1 MEAMSYSGAARQNS
15 GDDLETSGAPEDSV
29 LQRLARNLAHAQI
42 RYCVLHGWTRLPE
55 WRDGDI
61 DVAIAPEQLELLDSA
76 LEDAGDCRIVQLL
89 QHETTGFF
97 FVAWSRT
104 ERRFLLF
111 DAATDYRRDGRIFF
125 TADQMLDDAREW
137 NGFKVSAP
145 AVEFGYLLVKKISKL
160 SLAVHQRARLLA
172 LRAALGPQA
181 VGIAATLL
189 GDARGTKLDEWLVP
203 ENQTDTGLGT
213 LRGELRREVLR
224 RDSTNALR
232 YWLPELTRRWRRWR
246 NPSGLLVAIMGPDG
260 AGKSTLINGL
270 DRTLQGAFRHTS
282 SFHLR
287 PAVLRRRSEG
297 PPVTDPH
304 AEPLRSPAAS
314 IAKLAF
320 YWTEYLLGYA
330 LRLRPALS
338 RSTLIFADRY
348 FDDLLVDARRYRYGG
363 PAWLPRL
370 MRNFVPQPDLWLF
383 VEVPETQLLQRKQE
397 VSLEESR
404 RQRTEYRE
412 LAGELRNAVVL
423 DGSAEPAGV
432 VAQASEVC
440 LDFLSSRYKSR
451 RSSWFTG
458 ARNEDLGWLSGVLLD
473 PDRSRFEIRAN
484 KTASGWRDSGDNF
497 QWLRLGDGR
506 GFLFPRERAL
516 IASAGDLYNAHKLK
530 GRLGKFLIRSPLL
543 HEPAAR
549 FLTRSVTIQHR
560 DGGATEASDRS
571 RSVFDLIRIAL
582 KRADLRF
589 AVSLGTPGPQRK
601 PVIQVMTPEGATLAY
616 AKVGANSLSNKLVEN
631 EADTL
636 SRMSKYHLRS
646 FERPRLLLSTHWNS
660 HSVNLQSAPQ
670 TGTQSVP
677 NSFSR
682 DYAAVIA
689 ETSKINLAYEPLGES
704 TFWRRLE
711 RKADAIRHPY
721 FRALLD
727 QAMAQLRADSGA
739 ERFAFHF
746 SHGDFAPWNIRMLDG
761 RTYVFDWE
769 FASDHNPAGWD
780 IFHFFTQ
787 TCSLLRHYSPAR
799 IWREF
804 SIDGQAAPWLN
815 SHFNQIEVSPQLIK
829 PTFMLYLADHLANQT
844 DRRDADADQLR
855 RLATLLSLGLGE
867 LREAR

>member
-1 MEAMSYSGAARQNS
+1 MEAVSYSGGAARQDA
-15 GDDLETSGAPEDSV
+15 GGYLETGAESSHSV
-29 LQRLARNLAHAQI
+29 LQGLAHSLAHAQI
-42 RYCVLHGWTRLPE
+42 HYCVLHGWTRLPE

-61 DVAIAPEQLELLDSA
+61 DVAIAPDQLYLLDGA
-76 LEDAGDCRIVQLL
+76 LEDVADCRIVQLL

-125 TADQMLDDAREW
+125 TADQMLEGVGEW

-145 AVEFGYLLVKKISKL
+145 AVEFGYLLVKKISKR
-160 SLAVHQRARLLA
+160 SLATHQRSRLLE
-172 LRAALGPQA
+172 LRSTLGPQA
-181 VGIAATLL
+181 VEIAASLL
-189 GDARGTKLDEWLVP
+189 GDTQGARLDEWLAP
-203 ENQTDTGLGT
+203 KDQSDTSLTT
-213 LRGELRREVLR
+213 LRVGLRREVLR
-224 RDSTNALR
+224 RDPSNALR
-232 YWLPELTRRWRRWR
+232 YWLPELARRWRRWR

-270 DRTLQGAFRHTS
+270 VQTLQGAFRHTS

-304 AEPLRSPAAS
+304 AAPPRSPAAS

-370 MRNFVPQPDLWLF
+370 MRNFVPQPDLWIF
-383 VEVPETQLLQRKQE
+383 VEVPEAQLLQRKQE

-412 LAGELRNAVVL
+412 LAGELRNAVVV

-432 VAQASEVC
+432 VAQAAEVC
-440 LDFLSSRYKSR
+440 LDLLAARYKSR
-451 RSSWFTG
+451 RSTWFGGT
-458 ARNEDLGWLSGVLLD
+458 RDEDLGWLSGVLLD
-473 PDRSRFEIRAN
+473 TDLSRFEISAN
-484 KTASGWRDSGDNF
+484 KIASGWRDSNDSF
-497 QWLRLGDGR
+497 QWLRLSDGR
-506 GFLFPRERAL
+506 GFLFPGEHAL
-516 IASAGDLYNAHKLK
+516 MASASDLYNAHKLK

-543 HEPAAR
+543 HKPAASL
-549 FLTRSVTIQHR
+549 LTRTVRIQHR
-560 DGGATEASDRS
+560 DGASTDGDHS

-582 KRADLRF
+582 KQADLRF

-601 PVIQVMTPEGATLAY
+601 PVIQVMTPMGTTLAY

-636 SRMSKYHLRS
+636 SRMSKCHLRS
-646 FERPRLLLSTHWNS
+646 FDRPRLLLSTRWNS
-660 HSVNLQSAPQ
+660 HSINLQSAPQ
-670 TGTQSVP
+670 TGTQPAS

-689 ETSKINLAYEPLGES
+689 ETSKINLIYGPLSES

-711 RKADAIRHPY
+711 LKIDAIRHPY
-721 FRALLD
+721 YRAVLD
-727 QAMAQLRADSGA
+727 QAVARIQAHSGSQ
-739 ERFAFHF
+739 RLAFHF
-746 SHGDFAPWNIRMLDG
+746 SHGDFAPWNIRLIDG
-761 RTYVFDWE
+761 STYVFDWE
-769 FASDHNPAGWD
+769 FASDDTPAGWD

-787 TCSLLRHYSPAR
+787 TFALLRHYPPAR

-804 SIDGQAAPWLN
+804 CTDGEASPWLN
-815 SHFNQIEVSPQLIK
+815 SHFNQLDVSPALVR
-829 PTFMLYLADHLANQT
+829 PAFMLYLADHLANQT
-844 DRRDADADQLR
+844 DRRDADVDQLR

-867 LREAR
+867 IREAQ